1 MNLKNS
7 AAKTSVRLW
16 ICAYEAISFI
26 HPAPKKSL
34 KILKKTNVGDNML
47 RHKNS
52 LTEPIIA
59 CSDHKT
65 WRLIYMFLMFI
76 ISHCIYPF

>member
-1 MNLKNS
+1 MLPKPVLGFG
-7 AAKTSVRLW
+7 SVL
-16 ICAYEAISFI
+16 IKPFLSFTQLQ
-26 HPAPKKSL
+26 KKSF

-59 CSDHKT
+59 CSDHKM